1 MSERSEEG
9 GVNPNQDIVPKFLDF
24 DASPQLT
31 GVINL
36 KVIFR
41 LSSILEEVVE
51 SVCLISPHKTVN
63 RDFLSKGGMD
73 FVIWIKTELKFSSFF
88 FFKDFQCRLAVS
100 GSEKC
105 TVLGEGHSW
114 RSCKSCLP
122 AKGCCQ
128 KQKVGKIDIALL
140 QLSRVTSFG

>member
-1 MSERSEEG
+1 M
-9 GVNPNQDIVPKFLDF
+9 
-24 DASPQLT
+24 T

-73 FVIWIKTELKFSSFF
+73 FVIWIRTELKFSSFLRISSAGWPLLDPRNAPF
-88 FFKDFQCRLAVS
+88 WGRVI
-100 GSEKC
+100 
-105 TVLGEGHSW
+105 
-114 RSCKSCLP
+114 
-122 AKGCCQ
+122 
-128 KQKVGKIDIALL
+128 VGAHANLVY
-140 QLSRVTSFG
+140 QLRDANAYVVY